1 MLTYQKKMYKVDQDN
16 NISVLSAFSEQ
27 IKTVLDLVNKN
38 FILQLKAITESF
50 SFKSSKTFETIDFL
64 NKELHKYQEYKGKS
78 SRLEKELTIVKE
90 NINLLIEKNKILTQ
104 QVESSKKVNE
114 LQESKIKK
122 QSTIIMN
129 LDAKIMDI
137 KSFLS
142 RIDIKEE
149 IISGFY
155 SIIN

>member
-1 MLTYQKKMYKVDQDN
+1 M
-16 NISVLSAFSEQ
+16 
-27 IKTVLDLVNKN
+27 
-38 FILQLKAITESF
+38 
-50 SFKSSKTFETIDFL
+50 
-64 NKELHKYQEYKGKS
+64 
-78 SRLEKELTIVKE
+78 EKELTIVKE

>member
-1 MLTYQKKMYKVDQDN
+1 MNKL
-16 NISVLSAFSEQ
+16 LSY
-27 IKTVLDLVNKN
+27 I
-38 FILQLKAITESF
+38 QLKICM
-50 SFKSSKTFETIDFL
+50 
-64 NKELHKYQEYKGKS
+64 
-78 SRLEKELTIVKE
+78 
-90 NINLLIEKNKILTQ
+90 
-104 QVESSKKVNE
+104 NE